1 LLVRGAAGSIGGSAM
16 RDRCSYHE
24 PHTRNKSADVGARQ
38 THRTARRDF
47 SSKAQVRTR
56 PRWLCAAL
64 LCGAI
69 VGGIIGTA
77 YAAKKIPPIA
87 GPMYLTAYASVVTGQ
102 SKNAVKPLSYLAVAD
117 PSIAD
122 VQNALALALFTTDPS
137 KHAIAHAHAKKAVG
151 MAPDVPQFTYTMVLT
166 DTKQWK
172 ISGDGTARLTREAAK
187 VLLEVSK
194 KLKKGKSNEK
204 KLGKLLAKIEESG
217 GDPNFPYVLP
227 KYQKLIK
234 SPKLAFTRPS
244 KAVFA
249 RAQKAIEQKVFTL
262 KDRLKAETV
271 EAKKRTVKAEARKT
285 EIDKKVAEATLRQK
299 EVEGAK
305 ARALENLRLAAS
317 VAAKT
322 AKRLAEL
329 TRFNQYLAEVDERL
343 YGASNKQ
350 KEEELRL
357 AKAKRKTEA
366 CLSG

>member
-1 LLVRGAAGSIGGSAM
+1 M

-64 LCGAI
+64 PCGAI

-172 ISGDGTARLTREAAK
+172 ISGDGHRQADPRGREGPARSFEEAQEGQEQREEARQAPGKDRGIRWRPELPLCPAQIPEADQEPQARLHAAQQGG
-187 VLLEVSK
+187 LRARPEGDRAEGSYPEGPPQGRDRRGQETHR
-194 KLKKGKSNEK
+194 KG
-204 KLGKLLAKIEESG
+204 
-217 GDPNFPYVLP
+217 
-227 KYQKLIK
+227 
-234 SPKLAFTRPS
+234 R
-244 KAVFA
+244 
-249 RAQKAIEQKVFTL
+249 
-262 KDRLKAETV
+262 
-271 EAKKRTVKAEARKT
+271 
-285 EIDKKVAEATLRQK
+285 
-299 EVEGAK
+299 GA
-305 ARALENLRLAAS
+305 
-317 VAAKT
+317 
-322 AKRLAEL
+322 
-329 TRFNQYLAEVDERL
+329 
-343 YGASNKQ
+343 
-350 KEEELRL
+350 
-357 AKAKRKTEA
+357 
-366 CLSG
+366 